1 MLEEIATVMKSQS
14 DGVWLKTQSVSSC
27 NACQANNDCGTGV
40 VAKALTPR
48 ENLFFVKSPL
58 QLLEG
63 QKVKIAVSEH
73 HLLSAA
79 ALLYLLPLFCLIAV
93 AALLSRLQLAES
105 AIVLGSL
112 TALVAGFGIAR
123 FFSGPAAAQE
133 QIEILA
139 VLPELAVQHIRITD

>member
-1 MLEEIATVMKSQS
+1 MLEEIATVMKSQA

-27 NACQANNDCGTGV
+27 NACHANNDCGTGV

-58 QLLEG
+58 QLLAG
-63 QKVKIAVSEH
+63 QKVKIAVSEQ

-105 AIVLGSL
+105 AVVLGSL
-112 TALVAGFGIAR
+112 TALVAGFGVAR
-123 FFSGPAAAQE
+123 FFSGPAAKQE

-139 VLPELAVQHIRITD
+139 VLPELSVQHIRITD

>member
-14 DGVWLKTQSVSSC
+14 DGVWLKTQSVGSC

-48 ENLFFVKSPL
+48 DNLFFVKSQLP
-58 QLLEG
+58 LLEG
-63 QKVKIAVSEH
+63 QKVKIAVSEQ

-79 ALLYLLPLFCLIAV
+79 ALMYLLPLFCLIAV
-93 AALLSRLQLAES
+93 SALLSRLQLAES
-105 AIVLGSL
+105 TIVLGSL
-112 TALVAGFGIAR
+112 AALVAGFGVAR
-123 FFSGPAAAQE
+123 LFSGPSTQQE

>member
-27 NACQANNDCGTGV
+27 NACQSNNDCGTGV

-63 QKVKIAVSEH
+63 QKVKIAVSEQ

-112 TALVAGFGIAR
+112 TALIVGFGIAR
-123 FFSGPAAAQE
+123 FFSGPAAKQE

>member
-1 MLEEIATVMKSQS
+1 MLEEIATVMKSQA

-48 ENLFFVKSPL
+48 ENLFFVKSDL

-63 QKVKIAVSEH
+63 QQVKIAISEQH
-73 HLLSAA
+73 VLAAA
-79 ALLYLLPLFCLIAV
+79 ALLYLLPLFCLIAA
-93 AALLSRLQLAES
+93 AALLSRLQLAET
-105 AIVLGSL
+105 AVVFGSL
-112 TALVAGFGIAR
+112 TALIAGFAAAR
-123 FFSGPAAAQE
+123 WLSGPSAHQE

>member
-1 MLEEIATVMKSQS
+1 MSAAVT
-14 DGVWLKTQSVSSC
+14 
-27 NACQANNDCGTGV
+27 ACQANNDCGTGV

-63 QKVKIAVSEH
+63 QKVKIAVSEQ

-112 TALVAGFGIAR
+112 TALVARFWRRPFFQWPGGKARTDRNPRRIAR
-123 FFSGPAAAQE
+123 PGCATCPYYR
-133 QIEILA
+133 LK
-139 VLPELAVQHIRITD
+139 LC